1 MSAYTDSD
9 ILSMDK
15 VTPTIAASYLK
26 MDVRTLR
33 DGLAAGAF
41 PFGVAFL
48 TPGSKR
54 LCFDIR
60 GDALVR
66 YNRQG
71 CGDTNTNLLLATI
84 LERLD
89 TMDNQKIGGSR
100 Q

>member
-1 MSAYTDSD
+1 MITYTDSD

-54 LCFDIR
+54 MCFDIR

-71 CGDTNTNLLLATI
+71 CVDTNTEKLLTTI
-84 LERLD
+84 LERLE
-89 TMDNQKIGGSR
+89 TR
-100 Q
+100 R

>member
-1 MSAYTDSD
+1 MTRYTDEQ
-9 ILSMDK
+9 IIEMDK
-15 VTPTIAASYLK
+15 VTPAVAAEYLSL
-26 MDVRTLR
+26 DVRTLR

-54 LCFDIR
+54 MCFDIR

-71 CGDTNTNLLLATI
+71 CVDTNTEKLLTTI
-84 LERLD
+84 LERLE
-89 TMDNQKIGGSR
+89 TR
-100 Q
+100 R